1 MTLQELYQEMGA
13 DYEMAIRILRMDK
26 LIDKHIRRFAGN
38 EVIKGLLQAGEAMD
52 PAELFDKAHAAK
64 GVCANLGLSKLS
76 DLVTVISEEYR
87 PGNARTRSDEEVK
100 QILEEIQ
107 RVYELSIEKIRQ
119 YAEA

>member
-76 DLVTVISEEYR
+76 NLVTVISEEYR